1 MADNGCASASVSHEL
16 RGAVL
21 RIRNAAALTG
31 VLAMMATPAFAA
43 GPPAGTPSPN
53 QNSTSNPG
61 TAHKLAAP
69 GQFCKGESKKK
80 AEGQERSDFST
91 CVRAQAKLRSGKTD
105 SPRAA
110 CKGADKK
117 HVKGE
122 KGTAFSRCVSAG
134 AKLLKDEK
142 AQEDE
147 QETPEA

>member
-1 MADNGCASASVSHEL
+1 MSFHSRTAS
-16 RGAVL
+16 
-21 RIRNAAALTG
+21 IAAALALT
-31 VLAMMATPAFAA
+31 AAPAFAA

-69 GQFCKGESKKK
+69 GQYCKGESKKK

-91 CVRAQAKLRSGKTD
+91 CVRAQAKLRSDKTD
-105 SPRAA
+105 SPREA

-134 AKLLKDEK
+134 ARLLKDQK
-142 AQEDE
+142 AQNQ
-147 QETPEA
+147 QETEPAEGTPATG